1 MNPFLGEIRSVAFP
15 FAPQGWA
22 ICDGSLLAIAVNR
35 PLFSILGTQYG
46 GDGQTTFGLPD
57 LRGRAIVTAGAGTN
71 LTSYKPGAKAGQE
84 RVALTLAQLPAHLHG
99 PSGTVQLNAK
109 AGNTSSP
116 GGNYLANTLTN
127 QYGEGSAGQ
136 MADNLVKGVGAN
148 VGGGQPHENLQP
160 FLVLTYIIALTGEPP
175 RRP

>member
-1 MNPFLGEIRSVAFP
+1 MLGEIRSVAFP

-22 ICDGSLLAIAVNR
+22 ICDGSLVPVNQYSA
-35 PLFSILGTQYG
+35 LFDILGTQYG
-46 GDGQTTFGLPD
+46 GNGVTTFGLPD

-84 RVALTLAQLPAHLHG
+84 RVALTLAQLPAHVHS
-99 PSGTVQLNAK
+99 PSGTVQLNTK

-116 GGNYLANTLTN
+116 GGNYLANTLTS
-127 QYGEGSAGQ
+127 QYGDGKAGQ
-136 MADNLVKGVGAN
+136 MADNLVKGIGTN

-160 FLVLTYIIALTGEPP
+160 FLVLTYIIALTGENP